1 MENFVRTCKLHA
13 VRSQFWN
20 QFKPITS
27 SSKANHCAT
36 VSQPKRIKH
45 LKSFSNYSP
54 ISSSTN
60 WLFLCW
66 WRLHQC
72 ACRFSKIRIYP
83 TNQHY
88 IASPI
93 FSQHNSSPY
102 EPIHF
107 QSSKILLNIIWPAS
121 SRYHQIISW
130 LGSTHGSPQV
140 TVRPPP
146 RLTISGVSETHKIT
160 LHHFMTSHVQVMTNL
175 GSRRRPSGNLGY
187 RCRSRSRRC
196 LRSRHGDHTVPDPLR
211 RTHQHLS
218 GGREEREVTSVH
230 ANLTLGEVWRD
241 EDAEASLK
249 FDDDDVCFLRTRIQ
263 KLAPTCFFFQCKNA
277 TI

>member
-72 ACRFSKIRIYP
+72 ACRFCKIRIYP

-107 QSSKILLNIIWPAS
+107 QSSKILLNIIWLAS

-146 RLTISGVSETHKIT
+146 TPHYQRGFRNTQNHTSPLHDITRSGHDKPW
-160 LHHFMTSHVQVMTNL
+160 Q
-175 GSRRRPSGNLGY
+175 P
-187 RCRSRSRRC
+187 
-196 LRSRHGDHTVPDPLR
+196 P
-211 RTHQHLS
+211 
-218 GGREEREVTSVH
+218 
-230 ANLTLGEVWRD
+230 
-241 EDAEASLK
+241 
-249 FDDDDVCFLRTRIQ
+249 
-263 KLAPTCFFFQCKNA
+263 AP
-277 TI
+277 IR